1 MTGYPRE
8 VRREWLVDAA
18 IAAVLGAACI
28 VGVVSELS
36 SAGRFR
42 QDWPGALTIAA
53 AAAVPLLWR
62 RRHPGLVATSAVLIV
77 AAYHFAGYPG
87 FAPALVLFAVVYALA
102 AYGRGPRALVGCV
115 AIAVSVWFV
124 PTLPPHRVDP
134 ASMAI
139 VAPALSLGWMLM
151 LGASA
156 RQRRL
161 AIQGRLDAA
170 AAQAEAAAVEAQ
182 TELGRR
188 LAEERLRIARDLHD
202 VLAHTIA
209 VISVQAGVVADTL
222 DDDPRAARAALDRVR
237 ESARAAMPQLR
248 AAVEPLRSSTVG
260 VRGGLADIAAL
271 IDDVRS
277 AGLAVEC
284 TSATPALAPE
294 VELTVYRV
302 VQEALTNVVRHA
314 HASRVTVTITSPDDR
329 TVTVDV
335 CDDGAGS
342 AETGSGFG
350 LVGMRERV
358 HALGG
363 VLEAG
368 PVAGVGFRVHASI
381 PRAAP

>member
-1 MTGYPRE
+1 
-8 VRREWLVDAA
+8 LSAA
-18 IAAVLGAACI
+18 GTF
-28 VGVVSELS
+28 
-36 SAGRFR
+36 GR
-42 QDWPGALTIAA
+42 DWPGALTLAA
-53 AAAVPLLWR
+53 GAAVPLLWR
-62 RRHPGLVATSAVLIV
+62 RHHPGVVAASATLIV

-102 AYGRGPRALVGCV
+102 AYGHGARALVGCV
-115 AIAVSVWFV
+115 AIAASVWFV

-151 LGASA
+151 LGASS

-161 AIQGRLDAA
+161 AIQSRLDAA
-170 AAQAEAAAVEAQ
+170 SAQAEAAAVEAQ
-182 TELGRR
+182 AELGRR

-209 VISVQAGVVADTL
+209 VISVQAGVVADAL
-222 DDDPRAARAALDRVR
+222 DDDPPAARAALHRVR

-248 AAVEPLRSSTVG
+248 AAVEPLRSSAMG
-260 VRGGLADIAAL
+260 ARGGLSDIPAL
-271 IDDVRS
+271 IEDVRS
-277 AGLAVEC
+277 AGPAVEY
-284 TSATPALAPE
+284 TASTPALAPE

-314 HASRVTVTITSPDDR
+314 HASRVTVTVTSPDDR
-329 TVTVDV
+329 AVIVDV
-335 CDDGAGS
+335 CDDGAGT

-358 HALGG
+358 HVLGG

-368 PVAGVGFRVHASI
+368 PVSGGGFRVHASI
-381 PRAAP
+381 PRAAS